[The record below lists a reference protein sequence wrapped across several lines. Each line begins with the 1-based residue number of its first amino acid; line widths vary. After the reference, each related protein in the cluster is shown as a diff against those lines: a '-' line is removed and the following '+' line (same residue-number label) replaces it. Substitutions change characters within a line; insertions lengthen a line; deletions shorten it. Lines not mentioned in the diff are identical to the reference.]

1 MEEDILSKVIGV
13 EKEIQKGLETEKVKA
28 QEWLEKIKRESEE
41 EIIKEGYR
49 LKEAF
54 ERALEESA
62 AYAERKSSEVLS
74 ETVLFSERLKAMPD
88 EMLSVIITRHIM
100 KILPAK

>member
-1 MEEDILSKVIGV
+1 MEEDILSKVIEV
-13 EKEIQKGLETEKVKA
+13 EKEIQKGFENEKVKA
-28 QEWLEKIKRESEE
+28 QNWLEKIKKESEE
-41 EIIKEGYR
+41 EVIKEEYR

-54 ERALEESA
+54 ESALEESV

-74 ETVLFSERLKAMPD
+74 ESVLLSEKLKAMPD
-88 EMLSVIITRHIM
+88 EILSEIITKHIM

>member
-1 MEEDILSKVIGV
+1 MEEDILSKVIEV

-28 QEWLEKIKRESEE
+28 QEWLEKIKKESEE
-41 EIIKEGYR
+41 EIMKEEYR

-54 ERALEESA
+54 ESALEESG

-74 ETVLFSERLKAMPD
+74 EAVLLAERLKSMPD
-88 EMLSVIITRHIM
+88 ETLSEIITRHIM